1 MKVRALDG
9 HLVPGYRTLN
19 VIGVTPHRRTL
30 LYHRLFSST
39 APDFTSEPREVQ
51 AALTTVGAAVTP
63 AVAPHLV
70 TWLMDSGFDDVAV
83 WRTIWEHD
91 QHFVCRAAHLDRHV
105 RYQTRAGRWQVA
117 QLRAAL
123 PHLRGQAQV
132 ETVLS
137 VRLTGQR
144 AAKRQPVT
152 VCLASLPLEVP
163 YDPNVRRPGG
173 AVGPRWQRMW
183 LVVVR
188 IVDCPG
194 DPWYLLT
201 DRRVS
206 TPAEAQQVFQMYRQ
220 RWAVEDAFAFL
231 KTCVGWEEVQVL
243 DLEGIRMLVAL
254 GWVAAGYLY
263 EIDGSWEWA
272 EVELLARLGGWVP
285 HKDRQPGK
293 QVLAWGLARV
303 LDWLVMGALLA
314 QARAAPGGLPP
325 GIAALLGEEPD
336 G

>member
-1 MKVRALDG
+1 
-9 HLVPGYRTLN
+9 
-19 VIGVTPHRRTL
+19 
-30 LYHRLFSST
+30 
-39 APDFTSEPREVQ
+39 
-51 AALTTVGAAVTP
+51 
-63 AVAPHLV
+63 
-70 TWLMDSGFDDVAV
+70 
-83 WRTIWEHD
+83 
-91 QHFVCRAAHLDRHV
+91 
-105 RYQTRAGRWQVA
+105 
-117 QLRAAL
+117 
-123 PHLRGQAQV
+123 
-132 ETVLS
+132 
-137 VRLTGQR
+137 
-144 AAKRQPVT
+144 
-152 VCLASLPLEVP
+152 
-163 YDPNVRRPGG
+163 
-173 AVGPRWQRMW
+173 MW